1 MKKLFAAVL
10 GAGLV
15 LGAAPA
21 FAGEWRLD
29 ARRCADLRED
39 WRDARENHR
48 DERVTYGR
56 RDRVED
62 RYDRREDRHDRAVTV
77 CPRSAFVYVSDR
89 RDDRRDNWRDDRRGY
104 GNDRDYDKRGK
115 GYGNASYDRR
125 DAYRAPPMKLR
136 YDRRMRMQYTYDHG
150 RKIYVRG

>member
-1 MKKLFAAVL
+1 MKKLAAAFI
-10 GAGLV
+10 GAGFV

-29 ARRCADLRED
+29 ARRCGDVRED
-39 WRDARENHR
+39 WRDARENRR
-48 DERVTYGR
+48 DERLDYGR

-62 RYDRREDRHDRAVTV
+62 RYDRREDRRDRAVTV

-89 RDDRRDNWRDDRRGY
+89 Y
-104 GNDRDYDKRGK
+104 GNDRYDNDRDYKGRGD
-115 GYGNASYDRR
+115 YGRRYKEPKLKLSYDR
-125 DAYRAPPMKLR
+125 KL
-136 YDRRMRMQYTYDHG
+136 RMQYTYDHG